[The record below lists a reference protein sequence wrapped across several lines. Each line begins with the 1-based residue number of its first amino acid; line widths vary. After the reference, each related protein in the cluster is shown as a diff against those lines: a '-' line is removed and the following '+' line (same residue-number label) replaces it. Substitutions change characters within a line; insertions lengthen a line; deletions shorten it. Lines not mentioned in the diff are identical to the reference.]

1 MSQSN
6 IYSNPELYDAIHN
19 GLDLDAKFIKKA
31 ASEING
37 SVLELACGTG
47 RLAGC
52 ILDLGLN
59 LISSFEGSIPL
70 FLIIFNLAFL
80 LHTQSGNEGGQTHEI
95 ALSLKK
101 CLTME
106 SSIE

>member
-1 MSQSN
+1 MSRSN

-47 RLAGC
+47 R
-52 ILDLGLN
+52 
-59 LISSFEGSIPL
+59 FWKK
-70 FLIIFNLAFL
+70 IIMIKN
-80 LHTQSGNEGGQTHEI
+80 H
-95 ALSLKK
+95 K
-101 CLTME
+101 
-106 SSIE
+106 